1 MGSKQ
6 KNLVGLSFNYLQ
18 VQSLAPSRQFGK
30 TKKRFW
36 NCICK
41 CGNETQVPTHALV
54 SNKIKSC
61 GCLRNETNK
70 INSQTTKE
78 KRMKDT
84 ATLNIVISNYKS
96 SASTRNLEFDLT
108 IEELTKLFNS
118 NCHYCGAPPSNVQKN
133 RGREYIYSG
142 IDRVDNSLGY
152 FPQNVVPCCKTCN
165 KAKGTQ
171 SYEDFKKWINNLT
184 IFNIERIK
192 HELKSKP
199 NNGTGMQENTQAK
212 STNNSVSLNE
222 YLEFTNGTAIYPEA
236 GSGSNLEL
244 YYLSLGLVSEAG
256 EVAGKVKKL
265 IRDGKYDPAG
275 IVKELGDVFWYAV
288 RLVDAVGYSPDDA
301 LTINMAKLSQRKE
314 NNTISGSGDER

>member
-1 MGSKQ
+1 MNNTDFISPKHYQ
-6 KNLVGLSFNYLQ
+6 DTRLMDLLINK
-18 VQSLAPSRQFGK
+18 
-30 TKKRFW
+30 
-36 NCICK
+36 
-41 CGNETQVPTHALV
+41 QVPFAEGNIMKYVFRWREKDGIKDLYKARDYLNAL
-54 SNKIKSC
+54 I
-61 GCLRNETNK
+61 T
-70 INSQTTKE
+70 
-78 KRMKDT
+78 
-84 ATLNIVISNYKS
+84 
-96 SASTRNLEFDLT
+96 
-108 IEELTKLFNS
+108 
-118 NCHYCGAPPSNVQKN
+118 
-133 RGREYIYSG
+133 
-142 IDRVDNSLGY
+142 
-152 FPQNVVPCCKTCN
+152 
-165 KAKGTQ
+165 
-171 SYEDFKKWINNLT
+171 YE
-184 IFNIERIK
+184 
-192 HELKSKP
+192 ELKSKP

-314 NNTISGSGDER
+314 NNTISGSGDEL

>member
-1 MGSKQ
+1 MIQTKFNRLLVLSKGQ
-6 KNLVGLSFNYLQ
+6 PLKYKSGTKNTWVCQ
-18 VQSLAPSRQFGK
+18 
-30 TKKRFW
+30 
-36 NCICK
+36 CD
-41 CGNETQVPTHALV
+41 CGNITTVITSKLKSGA
-54 SNKIKSC
+54 IKSC
-61 GCLRNETNK
+61 GCLKDETNR
-70 INSQTTKE
+70 INSQTTIE
-78 KRMKDT
+78 KRMKDN
-84 ATLNIVISNYKS
+84 ATLNIVIGAYKYN
-96 SASTRNLEFDLT
+96 ALARDLEF
-108 IEELTKLFNS
+108 ELTPQECENLFQS
-118 NCHYCGAPPSNVQKN
+118 NCHYCGSPPSNIQKN
-133 RGREYIYSG
+133 RTKSYVYSG
-142 IDRVDNSLGY
+142 IDRIDNTLGY

-184 IFNIERIK
+184 MFNIERIK

-212 STNNSVSLNE
+212 STNNGVSLNE
-222 YLEFTNGTAIYPEA
+222 YLDFTNGTAIYPEA

>member
-1 MGSKQ
+1 MEQNKIQDENVFNVVCQYAERAQ
-6 KNLVGLSFNYLQ
+6 KGFKKYGTTTERTDIDLVGWLQ
-18 VQSLAPSRQFGK
+18 HLQ
-30 TKKRFW
+30 
-36 NCICK
+36 
-41 CGNETQVPTHALV
+41 
-54 SNKIKSC
+54 
-61 GCLRNETNK
+61 
-70 INSQTTKE
+70 
-78 KRMKDT
+78 
-84 ATLNIVISNYKS
+84 
-96 SASTRNLEFDLT
+96 
-108 IEELTKLFNS
+108 EELMDATV
-118 NCHYCGAPPSNVQKN
+118 Y
-133 RGREYIYSG
+133 
-142 IDRVDNSLGY
+142 
-152 FPQNVVPCCKTCN
+152 
-165 KAKGTQ
+165 
-171 SYEDFKKWINNLT
+171 
-184 IFNIERIK
+184 IERIK

-222 YLEFTNGTAIYPEA
+222 YLDFTNGTAIYPEA

-314 NNTISGSGDER
+314 NNTISGSGDDR